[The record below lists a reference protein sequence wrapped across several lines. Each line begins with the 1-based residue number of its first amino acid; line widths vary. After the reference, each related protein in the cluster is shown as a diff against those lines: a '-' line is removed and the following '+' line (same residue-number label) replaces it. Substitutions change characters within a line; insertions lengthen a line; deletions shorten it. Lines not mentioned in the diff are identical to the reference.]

1 MLRYVLEPGLA
12 QRPSEQA
19 VDSNSIHRQQ
29 KAAED
34 PEAILQALR
43 ATTIGAAEEVHTPF
57 GLRRTVYADYTASGR
72 ASSIVEDFVRD
83 QVLPRYGN
91 THTLAT
97 ATARQ
102 TTYFRAEAREVIR
115 HHLNATHEDA
125 VIFAGNGS
133 TGAAH
138 LLVQTMQR
146 AGFNVGASPGAS
158 ASAGETVRD
167 MYFREDRWGGG
178 ECTLCGVRVKSANIY
193 QAHRHSEAHRAKLC
207 AKEQSSDAHSGQG
220 DVPALRRRRVVVLA
234 DAVLHHS
241 SSLPF
246 HELVPQYPLTGVAA
260 MSGFSGGC
268 WRMTAASSN
277 QSPAQDVPLAHASGV
292 EVEVSTV
299 PVDVTTGLLDESEF
313 RQRLE
318 ALRSW
323 TGTASRTDVGG
334 DGAGGVTQD
343 CQLVVICILAAAS
356 NVTGL
361 CADVPHLT
369 GLARGIIPG
378 AIVCWDFAAS
388 LGHQV
393 CNLNPPGDAAAFVD
407 AAFFS
412 PHKLWGGPGSVGI
425 LAVKKRILCN
435 AVPAV
440 PGGGV
445 VFYVSDAG
453 HSYIQNSEEREEAGT
468 PNIVGC
474 IRAGLVFHTLDQLPV
489 GLVASREGSML
500 ERVLAAWG
508 DHPRIDVLGPGLNS
522 SNSVVSRTGVVSF
535 MIRYGNAKPGLY
547 LHYNYVVAVL
557 NDLFGVQARGGCACA
572 GPYAQWLLGISPELS
587 IEMEHCLAQSAQEV
601 LRPGFVRVGVHWAMS
616 DDDVEVLIAAV
627 RWVADNGWKLLAAYT
642 FDRETGEWLHRMDV
656 PERRRVW
663 ISNMHIA
670 TAAAAASA
678 KETVA
683 AAPIA
688 RFEAGLGIGHG
699 APSKALRGA
708 EDLLLAAGASLKEAY
723 SSAQVALSQSKW
735 PVLHAD
741 YAHLLWFALPAD
753 VAFTLKSS
761 QPDRPQLIPSGESV
775 FASNH
780 SPRPEHSVLDAQ
792 KIQIRSSEDPGIA
805 MHETTDEAW
814 DQLQDMIPE
823 AEEEEE
829 DGTLH
834 DHKAV
839 SFSSCQLRPS
849 IPKPLRGMVGKAI
862 SDFKMIEDGDR
873 LLIGL
878 SGGKDSLAVLH
889 ILLALRKSAPI
900 NFEIAAATVDPET
913 PEFNP
918 WPLVPY
924 LEALGVKYHML
935 SKPIIEMAKT
945 HMDPKRPSLCA
956 FCSRMK
962 RGMLYSCMRDNGY
975 NVLVLGQHLDDFAE
989 SFFMSAIHNG
999 LLRTMKANYW
1009 VQQEDVRVC
1018 RPLLYVRESHTA
1030 TFAKENKLP
1039 VIADNCPACFAAP
1052 KERHKTKV
1060 LLSSLEFDYPALF
1073 SILLRTMRPLYALT
1087 TADRGNGV
1095 LALETEGGDGGSLDA
1110 LRARRTQVSSGG
1122 VHGNEGRRR
1131 ASPKMHDDADEDA
1144 AAELVL
1150 SACGPSAAG
1159 DTVCGMDSTPE
1170 ESLLQDWGSSS
1181 KVVRQTKTNRVHEHL
1196 PPLDRGVG
1204 FMPGFMMGLAFS
1216 AAAVT
1221 TWHVV
1226 SARRSTS

>member
-535 MIRYGNAKPGLY
+535 MIRYGNASLDCICTTTMWS
-547 LHYNYVVAVL
+547 L
-557 NDLFGVQARGGCACA
+557 CST
-572 GPYAQWLLGISPELS
+572 ISSVCRL
-587 IEMEHCLAQSAQEV
+587 
-601 LRPGFVRVGVHWAMS
+601 
-616 DDDVEVLIAAV
+616 VEVALVPGPTLSGFWESVLSCRSRWSIAWRKARRRCCV
-627 RWVADNGWKLLAAYT
+627 PASSVWVCIGRCPMTMWRCSSLLSVGSPTTAGSCWPPTPSTGKQASGSTGWMFPSAGACGSQTCTSLLLPL
-642 FDRETGEWLHRMDV
+642 LHR
-656 PERRRVW
+656 RRR
-663 ISNMHIA
+663 
-670 TAAAAASA
+670 
-678 KETVA
+678 
-683 AAPIA
+683 
-688 RFEAGLGIGHG
+688 R
-699 APSKALRGA
+699 
-708 EDLLLAAGASLKEAY
+708 
-723 SSAQVALSQSKW
+723 W
-735 PVLHAD
+735 P
-741 YAHLLWFALPAD
+741 
-753 VAFTLKSS
+753 
-761 QPDRPQLIPSGESV
+761 Q
-775 FASNH
+775 
-780 SPRPEHSVLDAQ
+780 
-792 KIQIRSSEDPGIA
+792 
-805 MHETTDEAW
+805 
-814 DQLQDMIPE
+814 
-823 AEEEEE
+823 
-829 DGTLH
+829 
-834 DHKAV
+834 
-839 SFSSCQLRPS
+839 
-849 IPKPLRGMVGKAI
+849 
-862 SDFKMIEDGDR
+862 
-873 LLIGL
+873 
-878 SGGKDSLAVLH
+878 
-889 ILLALRKSAPI
+889 
-900 NFEIAAATVDPET
+900 
-913 PEFNP
+913 
-918 WPLVPY
+918 
-924 LEALGVKYHML
+924 
-935 SKPIIEMAKT
+935 
-945 HMDPKRPSLCA
+945 RPSLD
-956 FCSRMK
+956 SR
-962 RGMLYSCMRDNGY
+962 RG
-975 NVLVLGQHLDDFAE
+975 
-989 SFFMSAIHNG
+989 
-999 LLRTMKANYW
+999 
-1009 VQQEDVRVC
+1009 
-1018 RPLLYVRESHTA
+1018 
-1030 TFAKENKLP
+1030 
-1039 VIADNCPACFAAP
+1039 
-1052 KERHKTKV
+1052 
-1060 LLSSLEFDYPALF
+1060 
-1073 SILLRTMRPLYALT
+1073 
-1087 TADRGNGV
+1087 
-1095 LALETEGGDGGSLDA
+1095 
-1110 LRARRTQVSSGG
+1110 
-1122 VHGNEGRRR
+1122 
-1131 ASPKMHDDADEDA
+1131 
-1144 AAELVL
+1144 
-1150 SACGPSAAG
+1150 
-1159 DTVCGMDSTPE
+1159 
-1170 ESLLQDWGSSS
+1170 
-1181 KVVRQTKTNRVHEHL
+1181 
-1196 PPLDRGVG
+1196 
-1204 FMPGFMMGLAFS
+1204 
-1216 AAAVT
+1216 
-1221 TWHVV
+1221 
-1226 SARRSTS
+1226 